1 MISTHKN
8 DSYGRTVISESS
20 ATAIKFQEKL
30 RKRATLPDGRELL
43 KRFNPNQTKL
53 YRQFYWVW
61 YLKSNLYAPL
71 QGSSSNR
78 RLDVRESSNSDKI
91 IVVLASTVRGVYNRC
106 ADTTFAVFARYCTTG
121 NACNS

>member
-43 KRFNPNQTKL
+43 KRFNLTKRN
-53 YRQFYWVW
+53 YIANF
-61 YLKSNLYAPL
+61 
-71 QGSSSNR
+71 
-78 RLDVRESSNSDKI
+78 
-91 IVVLASTVRGVYNRC
+91 
-106 ADTTFAVFARYCTTG
+106 TG
-121 NACNS
+121 FGI